1 MDVKQFFKKKIKI
14 KTQTRKVTN
23 SQEDI
28 IVTVIDTETKE
39 EVCRLIVKKINSI
52 YKICLENHVEDQKL
66 FNEIMDEAERLN
78 PQPELTGCPCN
89 TCIYDEEVC
98 ELENLEPHT
107 SRLLQICYDYDEGE
121 EENEY

>member
-1 MDVKQFFKKKIKI
+1 MKKLKI

-52 YKICLENHVEDQKL
+52 YKICLENHVE
-66 FNEIMDEAERLN
+66 
-78 PQPELTGCPCN
+78 
-89 TCIYDEEVC
+89 
-98 ELENLEPHT
+98 
-107 SRLLQICYDYDEGE
+107 
-121 EENEY
+121 